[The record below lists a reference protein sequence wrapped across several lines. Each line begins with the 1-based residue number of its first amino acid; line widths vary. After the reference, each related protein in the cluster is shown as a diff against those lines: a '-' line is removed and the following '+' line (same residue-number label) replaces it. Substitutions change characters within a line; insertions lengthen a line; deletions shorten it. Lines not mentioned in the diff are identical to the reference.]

1 MMMYS
6 FSTLPLQFS
15 GKGLMVEPE
24 QWPTVR
30 ELFKDQGVLG
40 TSKQEMILLTGYTD
54 GPQGT
59 VDSGYVGS
67 VWWFDAQDAEHALR
81 GQQLLD
87 SIS

>member
-15 GKGLMVEPE
+15 GKRLMVEPE

-30 ELFKDQGVLG
+30 ELFEDEGVLG
-40 TSKQEMILLTGYTD
+40 TPKQEMHLLTRYTD
-54 GPQGT
+54 SPQGT
-59 VDSGYVGS
+59 GDSGYVDS

>member
-6 FSTLPLQFS
+6 FSTLPLKFS
-15 GKGLMVEPE
+15 GKRLLVEPE
-24 QWPTVR
+24 QWPAVR
-30 ELFKDQGVLG
+30 ELFEDQGVLG
-40 TSKQEMILLTGYTD
+40 TSKQEMHLVTRYTD
-54 GPQGT
+54 RPQST
-59 VDSGYVGS
+59 VASGYVDS